1 VSTPPEEPSARPE
14 SPWAPPAA
22 GGTEGSQAERSAED
36 RRPRGAGPDGP
47 GPDRAAT
54 HDDTPPEGM
63 PAPTG
68 AATAAGE
75 PSPWAPPGGPA
86 PHQQAGQQPGPAEQ
100 PWAPPSGQPTGY
112 GRASYGQQPGYGQ
125 TGQQTAAWGPPGQGQ
140 QGHGQQG
147 HGQQGYGQH
156 QGHGPQPGYGPTGYV
171 QQPAPGPGPK
181 PTSVWAA
188 PGTATG
194 WGRPGPGW
202 GGPYPPQP
210 RKPFPWK
217 AVGLVVAAL
226 IVIAL
231 IVLGLLAFVVGPRF
245 ARVDVLDADS
255 VTQGVTRVVTE
266 DWRRQIT
273 GVTCPSDQEVRPGA
287 TFTCSA
293 TVDGRPAQ
301 VPVSIIDASGTYSVG
316 QPR

>member
-1 VSTPPEEPSARPE
+1 
-14 SPWAPPAA
+14 
-22 GGTEGSQAERSAED
+22 
-36 RRPRGAGPDGP
+36 
-47 GPDRAAT
+47 
-54 HDDTPPEGM
+54 M
-63 PAPTG
+63 
-68 AATAAGE
+68 
-75 PSPWAPPGGPA
+75 
-86 PHQQAGQQPGPAEQ
+86 
-100 PWAPPSGQPTGY
+100 
-112 GRASYGQQPGYGQ
+112 
-125 TGQQTAAWGPPGQGQ
+125 
-140 QGHGQQG
+140 
-147 HGQQGYGQH
+147 
-156 QGHGPQPGYGPTGYV
+156 
-171 QQPAPGPGPK
+171 
-181 PTSVWAA
+181 WAA

-194 WGRPGPGW
+194 WGQPGPGW

-245 ARVDVLDADS
+245 ARVDVLDPDS

>member
-1 VSTPPEEPSARPE
+1 
-14 SPWAPPAA
+14 
-22 GGTEGSQAERSAED
+22 
-36 RRPRGAGPDGP
+36 
-47 GPDRAAT
+47 
-54 HDDTPPEGM
+54 M
-63 PAPTG
+63 
-68 AATAAGE
+68 
-75 PSPWAPPGGPA
+75 
-86 PHQQAGQQPGPAEQ
+86 
-100 PWAPPSGQPTGY
+100 
-112 GRASYGQQPGYGQ
+112 
-125 TGQQTAAWGPPGQGQ
+125 
-140 QGHGQQG
+140 
-147 HGQQGYGQH
+147 
-156 QGHGPQPGYGPTGYV
+156 
-171 QQPAPGPGPK
+171 
-181 PTSVWAA
+181 WAA
-188 PGTATG
+188 PGQATG
-194 WGRPGPGW
+194 WGQPGPGW